1 MSSTGSRSVGAAGFT
16 LLELMVVLAIL
27 GLVLAIVPPN
37 LMKGTGAQALKA
49 DTRLVVSGLQYART
63 RAISQ
68 NVPVALVIDP
78 QSRRLSIDG
87 TQPIGTFSASTELAS
102 LNGYR
107 VWQTGAPTAIQFL
120 PDGGSTGG
128 EILLSYHQTRYR
140 LSVNWLTGAV
150 TTSKE

>member
-1 MSSTGSRSVGAAGFT
+1 MSSTGNPPTAAAGFT
-16 LLELMVVLAIL
+16 LLEMLVVLAIV

-49 DTRLVVSGLQYART
+49 DTRLIVSGLQYART

-68 NVPVALVIDP
+68 NIPVALVIDP
-78 QSRRLSIDG
+78 QTRHFSIDG
-87 TQPIGTFSASTELAS
+87 RQQIGTFSASTEFSA
-102 LNGYR
+102 LNGQQ
-107 VWQTGAPTAIQFL
+107 VWQTGTRTAIQFL

-128 EILLSYHQTRYR
+128 EILLSYHETKYR

-150 TTSKE
+150 TTSRE

>member
-1 MSSTGSRSVGAAGFT
+1 MSSTGSGSVATAGFT
-16 LLELMVVLAIL
+16 LLELLVVLAIV
-27 GLVLAIVPPN
+27 GLVLAIVPPS

-63 RAISQ
+63 RAISL

-78 QSRRLSIDG
+78 QTRRLSIDG
-87 TQPIGTFSASTELAS
+87 KRQIGIISASTELSA
-102 LNGYR
+102 LNGQH
-107 VWQTGAPTAIQFL
+107 VWQTGTRTAIQFL

-128 EILLSYHQTRYR
+128 EVLLSYRQTRYR

-150 TTSKE
+150 TTFRE